1 MLRRLRRAGYITYES
16 YHSNILYLNKFEHK
30 QKYLADKSDSSE
42 SDELV
47 DDVSSDIAYFVGPS
61 FDGHEQ
67 GETACHMCGK
77 SLNGIHIHRTACRKK
92 MEKMLNFI

>member
-42 SDELV
+42 SDESE
-47 DDVSSDIAYFVGPS
+47 DDVSSDIVYFVGPS
-61 FDGHEQ
+61 FDGNEQ
-67 GETACHMCGK
+67 GEIACHMCGK
-77 SLNGIHIHRTACRKK
+77 SFKGINIHRTTCRKK
-92 MEKMLNFI
+92 IEK